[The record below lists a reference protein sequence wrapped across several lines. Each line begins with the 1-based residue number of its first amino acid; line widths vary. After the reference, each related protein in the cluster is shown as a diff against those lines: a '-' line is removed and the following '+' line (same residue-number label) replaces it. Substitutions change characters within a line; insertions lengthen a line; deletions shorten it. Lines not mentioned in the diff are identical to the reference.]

1 MKVQCGGEVAEPSPC
16 KDSSFA
22 ELLKLTSKKKAV
34 HAVVEAIPVW
44 REPCN

>member
-1 MKVQCGGEVAEPSPC
+1 MKVQRGGEVAELSPC

-22 ELLKLTSKKKAV
+22 ELLMLTSKKKAV
-34 HAVVEAIPVW
+34 HAIVEAIPVR